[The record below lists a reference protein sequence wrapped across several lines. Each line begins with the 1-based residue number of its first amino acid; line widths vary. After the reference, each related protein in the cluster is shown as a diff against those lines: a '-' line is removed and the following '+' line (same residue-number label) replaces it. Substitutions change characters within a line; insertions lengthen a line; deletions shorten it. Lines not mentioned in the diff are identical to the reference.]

1 MNFGKNLYK
10 SMLAFMAI
18 PVVITGSF
26 FAFPMKEVK
35 AEVIDYQAE
44 AENRKLLPVQS
55 NETEGWP
62 EGPSIGAQGAILMD
76 ADSGAILYAKNIHEQ
91 LYPAS
96 VTKILTTLIATENCD
111 LNEVVTFSHDAVF
124 SIPYNSSNIA
134 IDEGEELTV
143 DQCLQAILIASANE
157 VSNALGE
164 HIAGSMEGFADMM
177 NARAKELGCQDSH
190 FVTVNGLHDDNHYTS
205 AYDLALI
212 GRYFFANELL
222 CKYASTSKLHLAPTD
237 KQPDD
242 IVAWCKNDMLPGR
255 TYAYEHLVAG
265 KTGYTDSSRQTLV
278 SCAEKDGMRLICVI
292 LKEESPH
299 QFTDTIDLFNYG
311 FGNFQKVNVSEAETR
326 FNINN
331 AEFFYSNNDIFGNSQ
346 PILSINNENTVILPK
361 TADFSETESV
371 ISYDEPEEGAVG
383 TITYTYHGTFVGKAT
398 IDLAHENV
406 VSYEFDGEMTEQQQE
421 AAAENKEENII
432 FVNVKMILLCVVG
445 IAGGI
450 IFVIIL
456 TAFIRNY
463 QFGEGIKP
471 RRKNRRGHRRRRG
484 SGLRF

>member
-1 MNFGKNLYK
+1 M
-10 SMLAFMAI
+10 
-18 PVVITGSF
+18 
-26 FAFPMKEVK
+26 
-35 AEVIDYQAE
+35 
-44 AENRKLLPVQS
+44 
-55 NETEGWP
+55 
-62 EGPSIGAQGAILMD
+62 
-76 ADSGAILYAKNIHEQ
+76 
-91 LYPAS
+91 
-96 VTKILTTLIATENCD
+96 
-111 LNEVVTFSHDAVF
+111 
-124 SIPYNSSNIA
+124 
-134 IDEGEELTV
+134 
-143 DQCLQAILIASANE
+143 
-157 VSNALGE
+157 
-164 HIAGSMEGFADMM
+164 
-177 NARAKELGCQDSH
+177 
-190 FVTVNGLHDDNHYTS
+190 
-205 AYDLALI
+205 
-212 GRYFFANELL
+212 
-222 CKYASTSKLHLAPTD
+222 
-237 KQPDD
+237 
-242 IVAWCKNDMLPGR
+242 AWCKNDMLPGR

-371 ISYDEPEEGAVG
+371 ISYDDPEEGTVG